1 MAQPQ
6 ISRAGTPALELP
18 GTPRPQAPATVSLRP
33 PKGERLGEVWYAI
46 RRNPTAMAGF
56 VLVGILVFCAV
67 FAPWIAPY
75 DPKAIDMEAIF
86 QNGPNRSH
94 PFGTDAFGRDVLS
107 IVIWGA
113 RLDLLIALS
122 AVAVSLTIGTLIGA
136 FSSYVGGYTD
146 EVAMRLMDILQAF
159 PRFIFAMGIAYA
171 IGPGIG
177 TVVIATAVL
186 NIPGYARLMRSVLL
200 SAKQSQYAMAARS
213 IGAKHRIILLR
224 HLVPNCLA
232 PIFVMSTLQFGW
244 AILEAA
250 GLSFIGLGV
259 QPSEAEWGA
268 LIKIGFGEYLQ
279 GHWWV
284 YTFPGLAIAIAV
296 LGFNLIGDGLQ
307 DILDPRRR

>member
-6 ISRAGTPALELP
+6 LTRVATAALELP
-18 GTPRPQAPATVSLRP
+18 SISPEANATLRP
-33 PKGERLGEVWYAI
+33 PWTERMRETWYAI
-46 RRNPTAMAGF
+46 RRNPTALAGF
-56 VLVGILVFCAV
+56 VLIGILLICAI

-75 DPKAIDMEAIF
+75 DPKAIDMNAIF
-86 QNGPNRSH
+86 QSGPSWSH
-94 PFGTDAFGRDVLS
+94 PFGTDENGRDVLS

-136 FSSYVGGYTD
+136 FSSYAGGYVD
-146 EVAMRLMDILQAF
+146 EGSMRLMDIFQAF

-177 TVVIATAVL
+177 TVVIATSVL
-186 NIPGYARLMRSVLL
+186 NIPGYARLMRSVML
-200 SAKQSQYAMAARS
+200 SAKKSQYAMAARA

-259 QPSEAEWGA
+259 EPSEAEWGA
-268 LIKIGFGEYLQ
+268 LIKIGFGEYLE

-284 YTFPGLAIAIAV
+284 YTFPGLAIAVAV

>member
-1 MAQPQ
+1 MAQPPLT
-6 ISRAGTPALELP
+6 RAGTPALDLP
-18 GTPRPQAPATVSLRP
+18 TSSGQTAAAAAMLRP
-33 PKGERLGEVWYAI
+33 PRRERWGEAWYSI
-46 RRNPTAMAGF
+46 RRNPTAMFGF
-56 VLVGILVFCAV
+56 FLVGILVFCAI

-75 DPKAIDMEAIF
+75 DPKEIDMMAIF
-86 QNGPNRSH
+86 QSGPSRDH

-122 AVAVSLTIGTLIGA
+122 AVAVSLTIGTLMGA
-136 FSSYVGGYTD
+136 FSSYIGGYTD
-146 EVAMRLMDILQAF
+146 EITMRLMDIFQAF
-159 PRFIFAMGIAYA
+159 PRFIFAMGVAYA
-171 IGPGIG
+171 IGPGIW
-177 TVVIATAVL
+177 TVIIATSIL
-186 NIPGYARLMRSVLL
+186 NIPGYARLMRSVML

-259 QPSEAEWGA
+259 EPSEAEWGA

-284 YTFPGLAIAIAV
+284 YTFPGLAIAVAV